1 MTDSG
6 LSVFDLSDYEMYR
19 LQSIDAVLNTD
30 WRKTVHDILPKLD
43 KESRQI
49 VFERILIP
57 RGILY
62 DNLTKKL
69 CHQKPASLADTL
81 LKTPI
86 VNNKLLQITKH
97 MQSLLLPPADDF
109 DLMEHA
115 DEVEALLTHF
125 GKLELDENK
134 NEYQTA
140 QLIREAFLYDL
151 ASWIDQL
158 TITEPLGVRR
168 LDENVIKD
176 YFKLCFIKQQLQ
188 GWDFRAWEGQD
199 IDSLEINGFP
209 EIYKKAA
216 KERRFYIVE
225 TPNYWFFVGQT
236 PQVEQNPYSFRRF
249 LFEDLSKDGKYI
261 YLTHVAV
268 NRQHYNDPTHQK
280 KTIYELSRLFTIERS
295 VSDEVKKF
303 VQANKDFVNKYLIP
317 LLRKP
322 LAADGRDANTLLT
335 ERLVDFEKQFAVLIL
350 NKMPKIM
357 KFALRQ
363 MSDLD
368 FLYHNLDSLL
378 KQMIDATEDFK
389 LQPLA
394 NYNDEPQKMVMRLTA
409 LRLLLRKTRPMLT
422 NPSLNDEQK
431 QQLIDQP
438 LILLHTSLEKAEEQE
453 AYITELKQKLAE
465 YQSGQ
470 KNGSL
475 LSIFKRNRA
484 PQYTMA
490 ELQEADHEARET
502 LYIDIVRIAKQQR
515 SLVTFMEYDCQLMTD
530 EEHRHYAFPD
540 GEWGL
545 TRLPKLFRLPQDRV
559 QLQISNVR
567 RTLDRDIFKSQQE
580 W

>member
-1 MTDSG
+1 M
-6 LSVFDLSDYEMYR
+6 
-19 LQSIDAVLNTD
+19 
-30 WRKTVHDILPKLD
+30 
-43 KESRQI
+43 
-49 VFERILIP
+49 
-57 RGILY
+57 
-62 DNLTKKL
+62 
-69 CHQKPASLADTL
+69 
-81 LKTPI
+81 
-86 VNNKLLQITKH
+86 
-97 MQSLLLPPADDF
+97 
-109 DLMEHA
+109 
-115 DEVEALLTHF
+115 
-125 GKLELDENK
+125 
-134 NEYQTA
+134 
-140 QLIREAFLYDL
+140 
-151 ASWIDQL
+151 
-158 TITEPLGVRR
+158 
-168 LDENVIKD
+168 
-176 YFKLCFIKQQLQ
+176 
-188 GWDFRAWEGQD
+188 
-199 IDSLEINGFP
+199 
-209 EIYKKAA
+209 
-216 KERRFYIVE
+216 
-225 TPNYWFFVGQT
+225 
-236 PQVEQNPYSFRRF
+236 
-249 LFEDLSKDGKYI
+249 
-261 YLTHVAV
+261 
-268 NRQHYNDPTHQK
+268 
-280 KTIYELSRLFTIERS
+280 
-295 VSDEVKKF
+295 SDEVKKF